1 MRGVNV
7 NMFYDDLNTEEQVS
21 YLIKPI
27 LQVLQEAGGQLERS
41 EIRDRISELDE
52 HIAEFEQKKQAEE
65 EEKLERERRM
75 QEAMLSIKKKFGK
88 NAVLKGMNLEEGAT
102 AKDRNEQIGGHKA

>member
-52 HIAEFEQKKQAEE
+52 HIAEFEQKLYTSNKT
-65 EEKLERERRM
+65 KNLI
-75 QEAMLSIKKKFGK
+75 LSLILL
-88 NAVLKGMNLEEGAT
+88 LKSLVMSDSYLM
-102 AKDRNEQIGGHKA
+102 